1 VPVSPAAGANLEA
14 SDELARNPGAR
25 IGHLQHRDVVTL
37 LIDQGGW
44 DALGAATF
52 GLKAPSQLGRTLLR
66 LSYSRGVETRADQS
80 AIATGSR
87 KKANNSAI
95 AMAIVR

>member
-1 VPVSPAAGANLEA
+1 MNSPEI
-14 SDELARNPGAR
+14 LAHE